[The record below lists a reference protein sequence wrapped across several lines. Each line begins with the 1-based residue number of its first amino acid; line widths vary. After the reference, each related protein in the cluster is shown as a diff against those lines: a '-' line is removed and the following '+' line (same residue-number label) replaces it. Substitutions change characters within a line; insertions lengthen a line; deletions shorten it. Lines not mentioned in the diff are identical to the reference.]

1 MKILN
6 FQKPLKVKTKKED
19 AKKEDFSIKN
29 MKTETL
35 DNLKNV
41 LNFFRRIFL
50 VLKI

>member
-19 AKKEDFSIKN
+19 AKHEDFSIKN

-35 DNLKNV
+35 DNPK
-41 LNFFRRIFL
+41 
-50 VLKI
+50 KGT